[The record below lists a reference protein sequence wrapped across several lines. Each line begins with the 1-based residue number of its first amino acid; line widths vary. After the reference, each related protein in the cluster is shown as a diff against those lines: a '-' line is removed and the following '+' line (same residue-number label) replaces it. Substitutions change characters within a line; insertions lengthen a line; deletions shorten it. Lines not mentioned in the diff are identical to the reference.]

1 MTPTTPDSRASFYL
15 LLYAQLCLLLYAQ
28 LYLLLCLLLYR
39 RGLHAAA

>member
-15 LLYAQLCLLLYAQ
+15 LLYAQLYAQ

>member
-1 MTPTTPDSRASFYL
+1 MTPTTPDSRASFY
-15 LLYAQLCLLLYAQ
+15 LLLYAQ